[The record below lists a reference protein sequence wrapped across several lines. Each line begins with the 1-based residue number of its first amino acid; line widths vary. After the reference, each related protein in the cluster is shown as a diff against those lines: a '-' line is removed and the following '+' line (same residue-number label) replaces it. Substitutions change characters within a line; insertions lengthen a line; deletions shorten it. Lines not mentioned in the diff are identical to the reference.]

1 MIKNGLVVPDG
12 ARVKTAPQPRPVRS
26 REVTGV
32 EPHVE
37 QLAIV
42 AELML
47 GAAHADG
54 DYAGVEI
61 VAIGEQLKGFVEAGE
76 LPGYVRRRIRIF
88 DPEAFDPEKACAAL
102 TFHDDH
108 DKFGLLNL
116 IATVTGA
123 DQVLHPTEEAY
134 IRSVATAIGLNPDE
148 LRLVR
153 K

>member
-1 MIKNGLVVPDG
+1 MIKNGLFVPDG
-12 ARVKTAPQPRPVRS
+12 ERVKTAPQPRPVRS
-26 REVTGV
+26 RDITGV

-37 QLAIV
+37 QLALV

-76 LPGYVRRRIRIF
+76 LPGHVRRRIRIF
-88 DPEAFDPEKACAAL
+88 DPESFDPKEACAAL

-123 DQVLHPTEEAY
+123 DQVLHDAEADY
-134 IRSVATAIGLNPDE
+134 IRLVASAIGLDPNE